1 LFHERRINNIFVAYE
16 QHNRDQQSA
25 MLSRFLLLT
34 FLTLGGP
41 VAAQRQSIGIYGGW
55 GSFAEQ
61 QPRRCFAIAR
71 PERAPRPQQWAA
83 FASVGYWPAR
93 GVRGQVHF
101 RLSREK
107 REGSAALL
115 RIDDRTF
122 QLVAG
127 GNNAWAPDRRGD
139 AEIVAAMRS
148 GVRMS
153 IETRSTRGALVRDHY
168 RLRGAAT
175 AIDAAAIA
183 CARPR

>member
-1 LFHERRINNIFVAYE
+1 
-16 QHNRDQQSA
+16 
-25 MLSRFLLLT
+25 MLLLT
-34 FLTLGGP
+34 SLILGAP
-41 VAAQRQSIGIYGGW
+41 VAAQRQSVGIYGQW
-55 GSFAEQ
+55 GSFVEQ
-61 QPRRCFAIAR
+61 QPRRCFASAK
-71 PERAPRPQQWAA
+71 PERSPRPQQWLP

-101 RLSREK
+101 RISREK

-148 GVRMS
+148 GVNMS
-153 IETRSTRGALVRDHY
+153 IETRSTRGGLVRDFY

-183 CARPR
+183 CARSR